1 MQQSLVLG
9 PCVDDRPEHG
19 HCTAAVHASASASAA
34 ENPIVIGVLGRGHK
48 RSHRDCLR
56 AARLNALPR
65 HRIEQLDAP
74 CRT

>member
-1 MQQSLVLG
+1 
-9 PCVDDRPEHG
+9 
-19 HCTAAVHASASASAA
+19 VHASASASAA
-34 ENPIVIGVLGRGHK
+34 AAEHTIVIAVLGRGHK
-48 RSHRDCLR
+48 RSHRDGLG